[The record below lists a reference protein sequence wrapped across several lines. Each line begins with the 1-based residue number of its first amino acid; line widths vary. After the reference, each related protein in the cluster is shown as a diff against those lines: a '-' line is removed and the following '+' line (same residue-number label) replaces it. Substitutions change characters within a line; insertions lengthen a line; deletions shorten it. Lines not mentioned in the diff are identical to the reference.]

1 MDPLAKSRSY
11 DPQSA
16 AISSAYVASF
26 NDYVRNTLKF
36 GDQMYYRPSAY
47 GAQDFN
53 WDWDHP
59 APGESSGRG
68 GGANVMLD
76 LASAMKYDPLL
87 KVRMFGGFY
96 DLSTPYY
103 TAVYEMQHLPIPES
117 LQKNISYAFYP
128 SGHMVY
134 VHEPSHK
141 KLHDDA
147 VSFIRSTQ

>member
-1 MDPLAKSRSY
+1 
-11 DPQSA
+11 
-16 AISSAYVASF
+16 
-26 NDYVRNTLKF
+26 
-36 GDQMYYRPSAY
+36 
-47 GAQDFN
+47 
-53 WDWDHP
+53 
-59 APGESSGRG
+59 
-68 GGANVMLD
+68 
-76 LASAMKYDPLL
+76 MKYDPLL
-87 KVRMFGGFY
+87 KVRMFGGLY

-147 VSFIRSTQ
+147 ASFIRATEP